1 MDKYTSV
8 NKGEKEASSPD
19 LILPKVLRFFG
30 IWQDKA
36 KEGGEGPRRP
46 KSAIVLRRL
55 KKAGLDVTSKDG
67 DLSATETRKLMIY
80 FHMEVLIIRQS
91 TKENDYSD
99 LLVSFSNFRMKRLK

>member
-8 NKGEKEASSPD
+8 SKGEKEASSPD
-19 LILPKVLRFFG
+19 LLLPKVLRFFG

-55 KKAGLDVTSKDG
+55 KKAGLDVTSKD
-67 DLSATETRKLMIY
+67 TETRKLMIY
-80 FHMEVLIIRQS
+80 FHMEVPIIRQS
-91 TKENDYSD
+91 TKKDSSD
-99 LLVSFSNFRMKRLK
+99 LLHHIILTF

>member
-1 MDKYTSV
+1 MDKYASDH
-8 NKGEKEASSPD
+8 KGEKEAPSSD
-19 LILPKVLRFFG
+19 QMLPRVLRFFG

-36 KEGGEGPRRP
+36 KEGGDGPRRP

-91 TKENDYSD
+91 TKKDSSD
-99 LLVSFSNFRMKRLK
+99 LLHHIILTF

>member
-8 NKGEKEASSPD
+8 SKGEKEASSPD
-19 LILPKVLRFFG
+19 LLLPKVLRFFG

-80 FHMEVLIIRQS
+80 FHMEVLLIYRQS
-91 TKENDYSD
+91 TKEKDSSD
-99 LLVSFSNFRMKRLK
+99 LLNHIILTF